1 MGDASGDAT
10 AAVAIVGVSGR
21 FPGDA
26 SSPDKLWELISK
38 GRSALAE
45 VPRDRYNIDAFYHPS
60 ADRQGTHNARG
71 GYFVKEDV
79 ATFDAP
85 FFRITAQEAQ
95 AMDPSQRLALELSY
109 EALENAG
116 VSIEAIAGS
125 QTGCYMATC
134 LRDYANL
141 RATDPHEYPR
151 YEANGSM
158 GTAMISNR
166 ISWFF
171 DLNGPSLSLDTACSS
186 SLVALHLAVQSIRS
200 GETTQALVGAT
211 NLILMPET
219 SNHLSTLT
227 FLSPDA
233 KSKTFDASANGY
245 ARGEGVC
252 MILVK
257 SLAKA
262 LEDGDSIRAVI
273 RGTAVNH
280 DGRTPGINLPSTTAQ
295 EAMIRS
301 AYDNAGLGF
310 SETGYFEAHGTGTAA
325 GDPLE
330 AAAVGRVF
338 ASSRKTGQPLYIG
351 SVKSNIGHL
360 EGGAGLAGIIKSLYI
375 LEKGQ
380 IPANL
385 WLQKVNPKLD
395 LDGWGLAIPTSLTPW
410 PTPGLRRISVNSF
423 GYGGTNAHCVL
434 DDAYHYLTSH
444 GLTGRHNTRFSTPNS
459 DPDSGI
465 SLGSVL
471 KQDAEQSTTPKLL
484 VWSSHDQGGISRTA
498 KNISSYLSDRQFPP
512 NPTLL
517 SRLAYT
523 LSERRSRLPFTSFA
537 VAGSVASAASSLA
550 TTNPSRPVRPASDS
564 PTALFV
570 FTGQGAQ
577 WAGMG
582 RGLMA
587 YGTFRQRMAEA
598 GAHLKALGCEWD
610 LADEI
615 DSPRINEPQVSQPA
629 CTALQVALVDL
640 LADWGVRPSLVVG
653 HSSGEIGAAYAKGAI
668 SRSAAWTIAYHRG
681 RLSAGLHAG
690 GREMGM
696 LAVAL
701 GQDET
706 QGYIDRVKADPKP
719 VVACINS
726 PVSVTVSGSAE
737 GLQEVQ
743 DLIGSRAFSRR
754 LVVKTAYHSPFMEE
768 LAGPYLESLN
778 AVNHEESEPE
788 TCVKMF
794 SSVTGNEISDKA
806 LREPQYWVDNM
817 VSPVRFNQ
825 AVGAILDHAD
835 AHSLSSS
842 LVLVEC
848 GPHSALKGPVQQILR
863 AHKATDPAKIPYT
876 SLLTRKEDAVTT
888 ALTAAGTLWQH
899 ALPVKL
905 AVVNSTT
912 STPEDLTHLV
922 DMPPFAWN
930 HNSRFWYETPRTRA
944 YRLRADPRHDLL
956 GTLDES
962 CPDTAGEP
970 VWKNYLRAA
979 EVPWLKQNLL
989 RGRAVLGFSS
999 MLALVLE
1006 GVRRTADPL
1015 KTVAGYRFRDVFPGP
1030 PLVLDDI
1037 DESSVE
1043 TRLALRAWRA
1053 GSRSLTTYWR
1063 EFSLSSRDRSGA
1075 WTQHSTGLVQIEYT
1089 ALDATIK
1096 EDWRAKW
1103 NAISADESA
1112 KPREVEEFYKT
1123 FSDLGM
1129 HWQQAYQCLRSANI
1143 SGSRRSATGSI
1154 EIQDTASFMPANF
1167 ESKHVVHPTTLEGA
1181 FQLLSACDGGT
1192 CSKIRVPKYIESI
1205 FVSAAV
1211 SPLASGTMLSAFGTI
1226 DEKWAD
1232 GTNSTVV
1239 VSDSSFSEPLL
1250 VFEGFKT
1257 TDADGETGAEAM
1269 PSAEATTRSLTK
1281 LGAFPVRAIDV
1292 ENSPAGAVQAVLHKA
1307 WAQAS
1312 NADYESIR
1320 DLEWA
1325 AYILCKRATQR
1336 FSPQDAAG
1344 MAKHHQ
1350 VFYRYMKRQVDL
1362 SKTLDTSLPCQTAAW
1377 LSADEATEDAVLARA
1392 AAASSE
1398 GKMLVRILDNLA
1410 DVLTGAVEP
1419 WELMNGDGLLEELYR
1434 SGLSEDKTPA
1444 VQCEFVSLLAHKR
1457 PLRILEVGA
1466 GTGSATSKILARLGR
1481 AGVERYTYTDISAS
1495 FFQQA
1500 ADEFGAWGGPGV
1512 MDFKVFN
1519 AELDP
1524 AGQGLDPGS
1533 YDVVVAFQVLHATS
1547 RMDETI
1553 ANCRSLLRPGG
1564 YLVATELTSKVARR
1578 SAVFGVLAGWWLGD
1592 DDGRLNGPEMLEGE
1606 WDCRLRR
1613 NGFDGVEWAFRDRE
1627 DEGWSSSVMVAR
1639 ASVQRETTTA
1649 ATGKVIVVTSQAAGP
1664 LVQELSKQL
1673 AQSGSA
1679 VQLISL
1685 SDIPTTTLEDL
1696 AAAKCVVAVEL
1707 DEPLFSRIEE
1717 AEFQAI
1723 KKIILSA
1730 HSTLWLTRGGAPI
1743 ECRNP
1748 EHSMMTG
1755 LARSIR
1761 GEEPGINLVTLDLDP
1776 ESSDPA
1782 SFGNIL
1788 HVMELQGEDH
1798 NNEYEFVER
1807 GGALHVSR
1815 IVPDE
1820 RLSKLLSSAVQDEKA
1835 SANEDGPT
1843 PQPLRQDGRP
1853 LKMEL
1858 AKTGD
1863 LDSFVLRDDDDGF
1876 SAPLGGDQVEIDVRA
1891 VGLDPYDMAIAVGQI
1906 WDTQLGVEYSGVVT
1920 RVGTAVSNVA
1930 VGDRVAAFGIEPNW
1944 FKTFLRSSS
1953 AAVTKLPQGMTFE
1966 DGTNVMRSYGAVK
1979 YGLVNAARLEEE
1991 EAVLIHDAATALG
2004 MAAVNIAQ
2012 HIGAEVYA
2020 TVAGEA
2026 EKSLL
2031 VETCGV
2037 LPDHVFSFAGF
2048 SQQLKQATGH
2058 RGVDVVLNS
2067 SMTGEAL
2074 RQSWHCLAPFGRF
2087 VELGMKDM
2095 RSNTGLDMVPFAA
2108 NATFTGVNMKC
2119 MLYSNPKLFS
2129 RILVDTVQY
2138 LEAGIIKAAPLHVL
2152 KLSEVAEGFRTLQSR
2167 SKLGR
2172 GRVVLKVDDNDTV
2185 PVVGEGRGQP
2195 LQLRADA
2202 TYFVP
2207 GGLGGLG
2214 RPLLRWMAQK
2224 GARHFV
2230 TTSRSGG
2237 QSAKAQALIQELSD
2251 QGVHVKAFASDISDE
2266 AALEAVLSQVSASGM
2281 PPIRGT
2287 IICSMSVQDTMF
2299 ETMTRSDMVAATRPK
2314 YNVTLNL
2321 HNKLPRDL
2329 DFFVCLSSAAG
2340 QIGSIAQGNYNA
2352 GNNYQDALCAY
2363 RRQALGLAG
2372 TSVNLGWMGEIGFV
2386 AESDRA
2392 KVPQVVRDGVRDLRA
2407 SQFFAVMEAAMRGD
2421 EAVSKGQ
2428 PVLGL
2433 ATGGLI
2439 RHAGRD
2445 EPYWFRDARFSA
2457 MRVYDTH
2464 QQSRAGNTAQGGNAA
2479 DIKSALASA
2488 KTFEEAKAVVL
2499 SGLMAKL
2506 ARGLMMELDDM
2517 DASRP
2522 INMYGVDSLVAV
2534 DIRAWA
2540 LKEVQSVVH
2549 VSDILKSM
2557 PMADLAGKMAEAS
2570 KLVVC

>member
-10 AAVAIVGVSGR
+10 APVAIVGVSGR

-26 SSPDKLWELISK
+26 SSPDQLWELISK
-38 GRSALAE
+38 GRSALTE

-60 ADRQGTHNARG
+60 ADHQGTHNARG
-71 GYFVKEDV
+71 GYFVREDV

-85 FFRITAQEAQ
+85 FFRITAQEAH

-109 EALENAG
+109 EALENA
-116 VSIEAIAGS
+116 
-125 QTGCYMATC
+125 
-134 LRDYANL
+134 
-141 RATDPHEYPR
+141 
-151 YEANGSM
+151 
-158 GTAMISNR
+158 
-166 ISWFF
+166 
-171 DLNGPSLSLDTACSS
+171 
-186 SLVALHLAVQSIRS
+186 
-200 GETTQALVGAT
+200 
-211 NLILMPET
+211 
-219 SNHLSTLT
+219 
-227 FLSPDA
+227 
-233 KSKTFDASANGY
+233 NGY

-252 MILVK
+252 VILVK

-262 LEDGDSIRAVI
+262 LEDGDSIRAVV

-280 DGRTPGINLPSTTAQ
+280 DGRTPGINLPSTAAQ

-301 AYDNAGLGF
+301 AYDSAGLGF

-338 ASSRKTGQPLYIG
+338 APSRRLTGQQPPLYIG

-360 EGGAGLAGIIKSLYI
+360 EGGAGLAGLIKSLYI

-380 IPANL
+380 IPSNL
-385 WLQKVNPKLD
+385 WLQKVNPKID
-395 LDGWGLAIPTSLTPW
+395 LEGWGLAIPTSLTPW

-423 GYGGTNAHCVL
+423 GYGGTNAHCIL
-434 DDAYHYLTSH
+434 DDAYHYLASH
-444 GLTGRHNTRFSTPNS
+444 GLSGRHNTSPLVPYEPSSPGLNSDLASSSSGLSTPIS
-459 DPDSGI
+459 EQDSGV

-471 KQDAEQSTTPKLL
+471 SSHDAAEPATPKLL
-484 VWSSHDQGGISRTA
+484 VWSSHEQGGISRAA
-498 KNISSYLSDRQFPP
+498 KNLASYLSERQFPP
-512 NPTLL
+512 DPALL
-517 SRLAYT
+517 PRLAYT

-537 VAGSVASAASSLA
+537 VAASATSAPSALASPA
-550 TTNPSRPVRPASDS
+550 RPVRPSS
-564 PTALFV
+564 ETPTAVFV

-582 RGLMA
+582 RELMA
-587 YGTFRQRMAEA
+587 YTTFQKRMAEA
-598 GAHLKALGCEWD
+598 GAHLRALGCAWD
-610 LADEI
+610 LAEEI
-615 DSPRINEPQVSQPA
+615 NNPSRVSEPQVSQPA
-629 CTALQVALVDL
+629 CTAVQVALVDL
-640 LADWGVRPSLVVG
+640 LAGWGVRPALVVG
-653 HSSGEIGAAYAKGAI
+653 HSSGEIAAAYAKGAI
-668 SRSAAWTIAYHRG
+668 SRAAAWTIAYHRG
-681 RLSAGLHAG
+681 RLSAGLDSG

-701 GQDET
+701 SREEA
-706 QGYIDRVKADPKP
+706 QGCIDRVGAEPRP
-719 VVACINS
+719 VVACVNS
-726 PVSVTVSGSAE
+726 PVSVTLSGSAE

-743 DLIGSRAFSRR
+743 GLIGSRAFSRR

-768 LAGPYLESLN
+768 LAKPYLESLKGID
-778 AVNHEESEPE
+778 HEESEHN

-817 VSPVRFNQ
+817 TSPVQFHQ
-825 AVGAILDHAD
+825 AVDGILDHAR
-835 AHSLSSS
+835 AKALSSS

-863 AHKATDPAKIPYT
+863 AHGTVDPAKIPYV
-876 SLLTRKEDAVTT
+876 SLLTRKEDAITT

-899 ALPVKL
+899 AVPVNL
-905 AVVNSTT
+905 AVVNSAT
-912 STPEDLTHLV
+912 STPEDLNLLV
-922 DMPPFAWN
+922 DLPSFAWN

-970 VWKNYLRAA
+970 VWKNYIRLA
-979 EVPWLKQNLL
+979 EVPWLKHSLL
-989 RGRAVLGFSS
+989 RGQAFLGFSG

-1015 KTVAGYRFRDVFPGP
+1015 KTVVGYRFRDVFPGP
-1030 PLVLDDI
+1030 PLVLEEI

-1043 TRLALRAWRA
+1043 TRLTLRAWRA

-1075 WTQHSTGLVQIEYT
+1075 WTQHSTGLVQIEYN
-1089 ALDATIK
+1089 ALDASIK
-1096 EDWRAKW
+1096 EDWRSKW
-1103 NAISADESA
+1103 DAINADETA
-1112 KPREVEEFYKT
+1112 KPRAVGEFYDT

-1129 HWQQAYQCLRSANI
+1129 QWQQAFQTLQSAKI
-1143 SGSRRSATGSI
+1143 VGSRRAATGSI
-1154 EIQDTASFMPANF
+1154 QIQDTASLMPENF
-1167 ESKHVVHPTTLEGA
+1167 ESEHVVHPTTLEGA

-1192 CSKIRVPKYIESI
+1192 RDKIRVPKYIESI
-1205 FVSAAV
+1205 FVSALI
-1211 SPLASGTMLSAFGTI
+1211 SPLGPGTVLNAFGTI

-1239 VSDSSFSEPLL
+1239 VADSSFNEPLL

-1257 TDADGETGAEAM
+1257 TDADGETGAEA
-1269 PSAEATTRSLTK
+1269 PPNAEATTKSLTK
-1281 LGAFPVRAIDV
+1281 LGAFPVWGVDV
-1292 ENSPAGAVQAVLHKA
+1292 ENSPAGAIKAILHKT
-1307 WAQAS
+1307 WAQAP
-1312 NADYESIR
+1312 NADYESIS

-1336 FSPQDAAG
+1336 FTPQDAG
-1344 MAKHHQ
+1344 RMAKHHQ
-1350 VFYRYMKRQVDL
+1350 VFYRYMQRQVDL
-1362 SKTLDTSLPCQTAAW
+1362 SRTSGSSALPCQTAAW
-1377 LSADEATEDAVLARA
+1377 LTADAATEAAVLRRA
-1392 AAASSE
+1392 AAASAE
-1398 GKMLVRILDNLA
+1398 GRMLVRILDNLP
-1410 DVLTGAVEP
+1410 DILTGAADP
-1419 WELMNGDGLLEELYR
+1419 WELMSAGGLLEELYR

-1444 VQCEFVSLLAHKR
+1444 VQCELAALLAHRR

-1466 GTGSATSKILARLGR
+1466 GTGSATGKILARLGR
-1481 AGVERYTYTDISAS
+1481 ARVERYTYTDVSAS
-1495 FFQQA
+1495 FFEQA
-1500 ADEFGAWGGPGV
+1500 RDAFGEWSGAGV
-1512 MDFKVFN
+1512 MDFKVFD
-1519 AELDP
+1519 AER
-1524 AGQGLDPGS
+1524 DPGAQGFDLGA

-1553 ANCRSLLRPGG
+1553 ANCRKLLRPGG

-1578 SAVFGVLAGWWLGD
+1578 SAVFGVLAGWWLGEE
-1592 DDGRLNGPEMLEGE
+1592 DGRLNGPEMFEGE

-1627 DEGWSSSVMVAR
+1627 DEGWSSSVMTAR
-1639 ASVQRETTTA
+1639 ATVQKENTA
-1649 ATGKVIVVTSQAAGP
+1649 ATDKIILVTSQCAGP
-1664 LVQELSKQL
+1664 LVQGLSKKL
-1673 AQSGSA
+1673 ASSASA
-1679 VQLISL
+1679 VQQISFR
-1685 SDIPTTTLEDL
+1685 DVPTIAFEEL

-1707 DEPLFSRIEE
+1707 DQPLFGRIEQDEFE
-1717 AEFQAI
+1717 AV
-1723 KKIILSA
+1723 KRIILKARSA
-1730 HSTLWLTRGGAPI
+1730 LWLTRGGAPI
-1743 ECRNP
+1743 DCKNP
-1748 EHSMMTG
+1748 EHSMFTG

-1761 GEEPGINLVTLDLDP
+1761 GEEPGINLVTVDLDP
-1776 ESSDPA
+1776 EGAESA
-1782 SFGNIL
+1782 SIANIL
-1788 HVMELQGEDH
+1788 HILELQSQEH
-1798 NNEYEFVER
+1798 SNEHEFAER

-1815 IVPDE
+1815 ITPDE
-1820 RLSKLLSSAVQDEKA
+1820 RLSKLLSSAVQDDKTTAAE
-1835 SANEDGPT
+1835 EGPT
-1843 PQPLRQDGRP
+1843 PQPLKQHGRP
-1853 LKMEL
+1853 LKMDL
-1858 AKTGD
+1858 ARTGD
-1863 LDSFVLRDDDDGF
+1863 LDSFVLRDDDGF
-1876 SAPLGGDQVEIDVRA
+1876 SAPLGSDQVEIEVRA

-1920 RVGTAVSNVA
+1920 RAGSAVSNVA
-1930 VGDRVAAFGIEPNW
+1930 VGDRVAAFAIEPNW
-1944 FKTFLRSSS
+1944 FKTYLRSSS
-1953 AAVTKLPQGMTFE
+1953 AAAIKLPDGMTFE
-1966 DGTNVMRSYGAVK
+1966 NGTNIMRSYGAVK
-1979 YGLVNAARLEEE
+1979 YGLVNAARLEKE
-1991 EAVLIHDAATALG
+1991 EAVLIHDATTALG
-2004 MAAVNIAQ
+2004 MAAVNIAK
-2012 HIGAEVYA
+2012 HIGAEVFA

-2026 EKSLL
+2026 ERNLL

-2037 LPDHVFSFAGF
+2037 LPDHVFSFSGF
-2048 SQQLKQATGH
+2048 SQALKQATGQ

-2108 NATFTGVNMKC
+2108 NTTFTGVNMKC
-2119 MLYSNPKLFS
+2119 MLYSNPKLYR
-2129 RILVDTVQY
+2129 RILSDTMQY
-2138 LEAGIIKAAPLHVL
+2138 LDTGIIKAGPLHVL

-2167 SKLGR
+2167 SKLGG
-2172 GRVVLKVDDNDTV
+2172 GRVVLKIDENDTV
-2185 PVVGEGRGQP
+2185 PVIGEGQKQP
-2195 LQLRADA
+2195 LELRTDA
-2202 TYFVP
+2202 TYLVP

-2214 RPLLRWMAQK
+2214 RPLLRWMAEK

-2237 QSAKAQALIQELSD
+2237 KDAKAQALVQELSG
-2251 QGVHVKAFASDISDE
+2251 QGVNIRVFASDISDS

-2281 PPIRGT
+2281 PLIRGT

-2299 ETMTRSDMVAATRPK
+2299 ETMTHADLVAATRPK

-2321 HNKLPRDL
+2321 HNQLPKDL
-2329 DFFVCLSSAAG
+2329 DFFICLSSAAG

-2352 GNNYQDALCAY
+2352 GNNYQDALCSY
-2363 RRQALGLAG
+2363 RQSLGLAA

-2392 KVPQVVRDGVRDLRA
+2392 KVPQVVRDGVRNLKA
-2407 SQFFAVMEAAMRGD
+2407 SQFFAVMEAAMRKDGDD

-2439 RHAGRD
+2439 RDAGRD

-2464 QQSRAGNTAQGGNAA
+2464 QSRAGSTNSSGNAV

-2488 KTFEEAKAVVL
+2488 KTFEEAKEVVL
-2499 SGLMAKL
+2499 AGLMAKL

-2557 PMADLAGKMAEAS
+2557 PMVDLAGKMAEAS
-2570 KLVVC
+2570 KLLVR